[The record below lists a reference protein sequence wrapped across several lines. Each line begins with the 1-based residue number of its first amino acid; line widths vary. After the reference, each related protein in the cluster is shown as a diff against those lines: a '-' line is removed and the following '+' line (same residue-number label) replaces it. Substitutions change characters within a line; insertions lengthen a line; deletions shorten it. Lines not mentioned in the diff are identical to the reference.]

1 MKRQDAIEK
10 LERIREVAARAIAD
24 LREADAVL
32 TEQNVSTEEQAA
44 VQAEAAKIRAAHVGA
59 AEERA
64 KLIVDIA
71 GELIGIDTGPI
82 TADPPP
88 VAPPATDPPPPPPPP
103 PATDP
108 PAPPMTDPPPA
119 GDPPAGG

>member
-1 MKRQDAIEK
+1 MPNRQQAIEK
-10 LERIREVAARAIAD
+10 LERIKEVAQRAIAD
-24 LREADAVL
+24 LREADAVV
-32 TEQNVSTEEQAA
+32 TEQGVSAEEQAA

-59 AEERA
+59 AEARA

-103 PATDP
+103 ATDPP

-119 GDPPAGG
+119 GE